1 MSELPSLTTVQDHL
15 DAAPFMKQLAMQVTD
30 LTQTTITCTI
40 AVDETHLGGANGAVH
55 GGIITAW
62 LDTAADFALIGTIGQ
77 PVPTID
83 FTVNFLRPAVLGD
96 ELTLIGKVVRPG
108 RTASIAEAELM
119 GSNGKLLALGRGSYA
134 SSVAAGAG
142 S

>member
-1 MSELPSLTTVQDHL
+1 MSTLPDLATVQHHL
-15 DAAPFMKQLAMQVTD
+15 DAAAFMNQLAMKVTE
-30 LTQTTITCTI
+30 LTQTSITFS
-40 AVDETHLGGANGAVH
+40 VVVNESHLGGANGAAH
-55 GGIITAW
+55 GGVITGW

-96 ELTLIGKVVRPG
+96 QLTLIGKVVRPG
-108 RTASIAEAELM
+108 RTASIAEAELHS
-119 GSNGKLLALGRGSYA
+119 SNGKLLALGRGSYA
-134 SSVAAGAG
+134 SSVANGAG